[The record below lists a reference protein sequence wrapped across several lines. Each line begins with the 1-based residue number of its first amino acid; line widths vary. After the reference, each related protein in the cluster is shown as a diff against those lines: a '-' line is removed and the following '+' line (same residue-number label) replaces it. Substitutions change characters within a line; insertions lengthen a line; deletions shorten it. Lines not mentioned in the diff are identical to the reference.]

1 MARKKQED
9 PPKGSPAWMSTFS
22 DLMNLLLCFFVLL
35 FSMSSVDSEKMQQVI
50 QSFQNSISILPSG
63 GSSAAVSTGSLISS
77 GVSALQQFDV
87 YFNSSTGKTGDEK
100 NTSNGSDTDASNS
113 GSSDQSTGT
122 SDADNTA
129 GSSKSGTANQNDK
142 SGSSDE
148 GGSTDATDSS
158 DATAQYEKQELAE
171 SEKMSEDIENQ
182 ATTAGIQSQVEEDFN
197 GQYVTITLSGS
208 LLFDSG
214 KATFRDDAKPLLTK
228 IGAILNTYSS
238 NLIEVEG
245 HTDNVPIHSAA
256 FSDNNVLSMFRA
268 YYVAQYLRSQSTVDP
283 SHIYSS
289 GRGEYDP
296 VTSNDT
302 AEGRARN
309 RRVEIKIYNS
319 YNSGSIQQ

>member
-63 GSSAAVSTGSLISS
+63 GSSTAVSTGSLISS

-87 YFNSSTGKTGDEK
+87 YFNSSTGKTGDET
-100 NTSNGSDTDASNS
+100 NASNGSDTDASNS

-238 NLIEVEG
+238 NLIELRRF
-245 HTDNVPIHSAA
+245 TT
-256 FSDNNVLSMFRA
+256 FSTRYIPTLFIRID
-268 YYVAQYLRSQSTVDP
+268 
-283 SHIYSS
+283 
-289 GRGEYDP
+289 
-296 VTSNDT
+296 
-302 AEGRARN
+302 
-309 RRVEIKIYNS
+309 EINTKCR
-319 YNSGSIQQ
+319 